1 MSNILYNTNIIE
13 NYERKIQVE
22 KLTPRGREI
31 LENYKPIK
39 VDERTIKFIK
49 PKHFKSSFSG
59 KVIKNSGGV
68 IQKVKPEDE
77 GRVKKYFGR

>member
-1 MSNILYNTNIIE
+1 MKNLFTNTDVSE
-13 NYERKIQVE
+13 NFDRKIQVE

-31 LENYKPIK
+31 LENYKPVR

-68 IQKVKPEDE
+68 IQNC
-77 GRVKKYFGR
+77 G

>member
-31 LENYKPIK
+31 LENYKPVR

-49 PKHFKSSFSG
+49 PKHFKSSFSVG
-59 KVIKNSGGV
+59 VIKNSGEVVQNG
-68 IQKVKPEDE
+68 
-77 GRVKKYFGR
+77 G

>member
-1 MSNILYNTNIIE
+1 MKNLFTNTDISE
-13 NYERKIQVE
+13 NFDRKIQVE

-31 LENYKPIK
+31 LENYKPVR

-68 IQKVKPEDE
+68 IQNC
-77 GRVKKYFGR
+77 G

>member
-1 MSNILYNTNIIE
+1 MKNLFTNTDISE
-13 NYERKIQVE
+13 NFDRKIQVE

-31 LENYKPIK
+31 LENYKPVR

-68 IQKVKPEDE
+68 VQNC
-77 GRVKKYFGR
+77 G

>member
-49 PKHFKSSFSG
+49 RS
-59 KVIKNSGGV
+59 
-68 IQKVKPEDE
+68 VKPTNL
-77 GRVKKYFGR
+77 

>member
-13 NYERKIQVE
+13 NYERKIQAE

-59 KVIKNSGGV
+59 KVIKNSGEVVQNG
-68 IQKVKPEDE
+68 
-77 GRVKKYFGR
+77 G

>member
-1 MSNILYNTNIIE
+1 MKNLFTNTDISE
-13 NYERKIQVE
+13 NFDRKIQVE

-31 LENYKPIK
+31 LENYKPVR

-59 KVIKNSGGV
+59 EVIKNSGGV
-68 IQKVKPEDE
+68 IQNC
-77 GRVKKYFGR
+77 G

>member
-22 KLTPRGREI
+22 KLTSRGREI

-59 KVIKNSGGV
+59 KVIKNSGEVVQNG
-68 IQKVKPEDE
+68 
-77 GRVKKYFGR
+77 G

>member
-31 LENYKPIK
+31 LENYKPVR

-59 KVIKNSGGV
+59 KVIKNSGEVVQNG
-68 IQKVKPEDE
+68 
-77 GRVKKYFGR
+77 G